1 MPVWNVFVGDTGRDV
16 KHDDTALSVDV
27 IAIAETAELFLT
39 GSVPDVELNLTQ
51 VL

>member
-1 MPVWNVFVGDTGRDV
+1 MPVWDVLVGDTGCDV
-16 KHDDTALSVDV
+16 KHDDTALPINVV
-27 IAIAETAELFLT
+27 AITKTAELFLT